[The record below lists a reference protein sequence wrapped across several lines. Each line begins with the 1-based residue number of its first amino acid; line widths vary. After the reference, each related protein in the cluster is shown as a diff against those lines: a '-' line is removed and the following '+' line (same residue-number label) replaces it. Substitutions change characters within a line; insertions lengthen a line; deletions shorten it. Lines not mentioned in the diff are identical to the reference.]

1 MEPISAIVSG
11 VAEIVSVIGE
21 NINLGDKAY
30 FENLKKQGPPMVKDW
45 FAKFR
50 TDYTGQMMYL
60 IFGIFGIIAIGII
73 AIVVSKKKND

>member
-1 MEPISAIVSG
+1 
-11 VAEIVSVIGE
+11 
-21 NINLGDKAY
+21 
-30 FENLKKQGPPMVKDW
+30 MVKDW